1 MIYNLFKPRGET
13 PLECLQKFKF
23 AARKEGKIKDDEKL
37 AYMGRL
43 DPMAEGVLLVAT
55 GDDLKK
61 RDELL
66 GLDKD
71 YDFTVLFGFATDT
84 YDILGKILR
93 VEKINPSTDGLDEI
107 FLRKAIQIYE
117 GEREQKY
124 PPFSSKNVSGPAS
137 PNGLRGTSR
146 AMHAWARM
154 EGLDKIEIP
163 SKKITIHKIN
173 FSGIQKLAPKEL
185 LGRLL
190 MDISRVKGDFRQHD
204 TLVLWKQMLQN
215 ETSDLFLGKF
225 SATVSSGTYIRSI
238 VNDLGA
244 TLGVGACAL
253 SIIRTRVGDYL
264 IQDSVK

>member
-1 MIYNLFKPRGET
+1 MIFNLYKPRGET
-13 PLECLQKFKF
+13 PLERLQRFKF

-37 AYMGRL
+37 SYMGRL

-66 GLDKD
+66 GLDKE
-71 YDFTVLFGFATDT
+71 YDFTVLFGFATDS

-93 VEKINPSTDGLDEI
+93 VEKLKEMDEV
-107 FLRKAIQIYE
+107 FLRKAVQIYE
-117 GEREQKY
+117 GERDQKY
-124 PPFSSKNVSGPAS
+124 PPFSSKNVS
-137 PNGLRGTSR
+137 SR
-146 AMHAWARM
+146 AMHEWARL

-163 SKKITIHKIN
+163 SKKVTIHKIN
-173 FSGIQKLAPKEL
+173 FSGLQKLAPKEL

-204 TLVLWKQMLQN
+204 TLVLWKQMLQDEN
-215 ETSDLFLGKF
+215 GDLFIGKF
-225 SATVSSGTYIRSI
+225 NAAVSSGTYIRSI
-238 VNDLGA
+238 VNDIGE

-253 SIIRTRVGDYL
+253 SIIRTKMGDYK
-264 IQDSVK
+264 IGDSIK